1 MDDLKAWLDLQC
13 EDRLVEPNSALG
25 QAMASRQTH
34 WETLTRFVS
43 VAGAPLDNNVVE
55 RALKL
60 CIRQRKNSLFYQTDY
75 SASIASVLTSLIAT
89 CIYAGINVLDSLVAL
104 QEHRAEVFADPSAS
118 LPSTS
123 QAPLAPP

>member
-1 MDDLKAWLDLQC
+1 
-13 EDRLVEPNSALG
+13 
-25 QAMASRQTH
+25 
-34 WETLTRFVS
+34 

-60 CIRQRKNSLFYQTDY
+60 CIRQRKHSLFYQTDY

-104 QEHRAEVFADPSAS
+104 QEHRAEVFADPSAW
-118 LPSTS
+118 LPWTS
-123 QAPLAPP
+123 QAHLAPP